1 MISARSLPQG
11 GLANIETPK
20 PLLVWYALLASTVM
34 QAGTRPIDITRYV
47 EADLHV
53 RAQMPG
59 GAIARAIYDEALVAM
74 AEHQGID
81 ADVLRRWQA
90 KRPLTV
96 RDQYELLRAPGFTLA
111 PDIPE
116 NQRQL
121 LDVAIEAA
129 KTLPFEQWERLG
141 LV

>member
-1 MISARSLPQG
+1 
-11 GLANIETPK
+11 
-20 PLLVWYALLASTVM
+20 
-34 QAGTRPIDITRYV
+34 
-47 EADLHV
+47 
-53 RAQMPG
+53 
-59 GAIARAIYDEALVAM
+59 
-74 AEHQGID
+74 
-81 ADVLRRWQA
+81 
-90 KRPLTV
+90 V

>member
-1 MISARSLPQG
+1 VISARSLPQG

-20 PLLVWYALLASTVM
+20 PLLVWYAMLASTVM
-34 QAGTRPIDITRYV
+34 QASTRPIDITRYV

-53 RAQMPG
+53 RAEMPG

-90 KRPLTV
+90 KRPPAV
-96 RDQYELLRAPGFTLA
+96 RDQYELLRASGFTALR
-111 PDIPE
+111 
-116 NQRQL
+116 N
-121 LDVAIEAA
+121 
-129 KTLPFEQWERLG
+129 
-141 LV
+141 